1 MITKK
6 YILIDGENVCPS
18 EYTGIDKLTKHD
30 TIVVFNSVF
39 SEGNINWK
47 LLYKIQQKPKNEQP
61 NIIHLNVE
69 RKPKDNEKDKMDYY
83 MIAHITQLLSESK
96 TLGNKLKNLFKRN
109 KTEYCII
116 SKDKGFDR
124 YADYFKDIYS
134 VTVLRF
140 NNFNDLHDYY
150 KKDTIKETTSL
161 NKKSK
166 SSNKSKKH
174 SSIDKNNNNSIAI
187 TNLSKEVNNLT
198 KLVKDLSEKIEDNNS
213 NNSYSDI
220 DIKDNLTSL
229 SNNINNVSIDSLI
242 SKEKI
247 NCNKD
252 INTVLYDESN
262 YVDILDIDN
271 SNVIYLSNFKN
282 YKEDNNNTIFEYTN
296 SDIQTLENN
305 IKTFKPTE
313 QFKKLNVKKFNEN
326 YNSYPKKKK
335 LLRDGLFIKT
345 IFTKHN
351 LYNKYDN
358 KSLDKFIR
366 DCDAGLINIKTM
378 TKRLTSSFSSASI
391 KDFKP
396 ALNEIIKYQIKNDI
410 M

>member
-166 SSNKSKKH
+166 SSNKLKKH

-213 NNSYSDI
+213 NNSYSDTG
-220 DIKDNLTSL
+220 IKDNLT
-229 SNNINNVSIDSLI
+229 
-242 SKEKI
+242 
-247 NCNKD
+247 
-252 INTVLYDESN
+252 
-262 YVDILDIDN
+262 
-271 SNVIYLSNFKN
+271 YLSV
-282 YKEDNNNTIFEYTN
+282 
-296 SDIQTLENN
+296 L
-305 IKTFKPTE
+305 
-313 QFKKLNVKKFNEN
+313 
-326 YNSYPKKKK
+326 
-335 LLRDGLFIKT
+335 
-345 IFTKHN
+345 
-351 LYNKYDN
+351 
-358 KSLDKFIR
+358 IR
-366 DCDAGLINIKTM
+366 
-378 TKRLTSSFSSASI
+378 
-391 KDFKP
+391 
-396 ALNEIIKYQIKNDI
+396 
-410 M
+410 